1 MNMSKMYLFFASI
14 LLAILFNSCE
24 YLQVDKQVLQTKI
37 YDPTAIKYQSLQ
49 QSTVLYLDHSTCV
62 IDAVQNSEVFKAV
75 RPNLGQYCDTLR
87 LIKGDSFESIPLNK
101 KENKVSEVLET
112 INTDI
117 SFADIRSA
125 VFNICNDNQQA
136 ILISDC
142 ESYANGRFLD
152 LEPYMSEP
160 FKIWL
165 SKGHSI
171 YIITE
176 PYQEKYKGRT
186 YDKKRFYIIFTDD
199 KLQAPISNVIKAE
212 IQGLMEN
219 GVCTW
224 FKMTNSDI
232 SIESPKS
239 DMVNPNLT
247 FNVDYLN
254 GFEFIS
260 IDDSWEAI
268 REYVMKLNKYGNPIP
283 GGKSEPLISNLILVN
298 GENFKINDI
307 QVEATNITS
316 KYLALEDSSV
326 TANEINISDGFVLDK
341 VALKSNK
348 LNVLLTDKIFT
359 KGYLLGKGY
368 GGNLIRL
375 DFVITQIEL
384 NPYESNVFEW
394 QSIWSTNNAICVS
407 KSIDNA
413 IRDVNVIPT
422 SPNRRVIHTIFIK
435 TESY

>member
-14 LLAILFNSCE
+14 LLAILFNSCGSK
-24 YLQVDKQVLQTKI
+24 YLEVDKQVLQTKI

-87 LIKGDSFESIPLNK
+87 LIKGDGSESIALNK

-125 VFNICNDNQQA
+125 VFKICNDNQQA

-160 FKIWL
+160 LKEWL
-165 SKGHSI
+165 GKGHSI

-186 YDKKRFYIIFTDD
+186 YDKKRFFIIFTDD

-283 GGKSEPLISNLILVN
+283 EEKSEPLISNLILVN
-298 GENFKINDI
+298 GEYFKINDI

-348 LNVLLTDKIFT
+348 LNLMLTDKIFT
-359 KGYLLGKGY
+359 
-368 GGNLIRL
+368 GGHL
-375 DFVITQIEL
+375 
-384 NPYESNVFEW
+384 FE
-394 QSIWSTNNAICVS
+394 IGRA
-407 KSIDNA
+407 
-413 IRDVNVIPT
+413 
-422 SPNRRVIHTIFIK
+422 
-435 TESY
+435 